1 MGRLRRGSCRQR
13 SFIRCGCGAT
23 GRRCKA
29 QREPVLASCL
39 RTSSRALLWW
49 PAAEARRLRFSGLPP
64 PLGELCLEQAKGA
77 VGPGTDQLAAAL

>member
-23 GRRCKA
+23 GQLCKA
-29 QREPVLASCL
+29 QREPVSASCL
-39 RTSSRALLWW
+39 RISSRALLWW
-49 PAAEARRLRFSGLPP
+49 LAAEARCLRFRGFPP
-64 PLGELCLEQAKGA
+64 PLGGLCLEQPKGV

>member
-23 GRRCKA
+23 GQRCKA
-29 QREPVLASCL
+29 QREPVSASCL
-39 RTSSRALLWW
+39 RISSRALLWW

-64 PLGELCLEQAKGA
+64 PSGGVCLEQLKGV
-77 VGPGTDQLAAAL
+77 VGPGTDQRAAAL

>member
-1 MGRLRRGSCRQR
+1 MGRHRRGSCRHH
-13 SFIRCGCGAT
+13 SFIHCGCGAT

-29 QREPVLASCL
+29 QREPVLACL

-64 PLGELCLEQAKGA
+64 PLGELCLEQPKGA
-77 VGPGTDQLAAAL
+77 VWPGTDQRAAAL